1 MKVYIPQ
8 PVYMPGIG
16 SLQPGEHALDEEL
29 ARLLIERGLALPV
42 DGQHEEPREA
52 KPRKDRR

>member
-16 SLQPGEHALDEEL
+16 SLQPGEHDLDDEL
-29 ARLLIERGLALPV
+29 ARLLIGRGLAFPV
-42 DGQHEEPREA
+42 EGQQEEPV
-52 KPRKDRR
+52 KPRKK